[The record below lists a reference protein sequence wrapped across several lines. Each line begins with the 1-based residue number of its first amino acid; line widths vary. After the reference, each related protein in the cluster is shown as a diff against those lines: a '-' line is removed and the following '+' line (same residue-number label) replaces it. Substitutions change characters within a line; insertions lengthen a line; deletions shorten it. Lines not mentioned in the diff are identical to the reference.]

1 MSAAAR
7 HRPGVSRLLAA
18 VLGAPL
24 AALLVSLALPAVVPA
39 SSDVR
44 YLAACIVVIPLMA
57 AAPCAVLLARS
68 TARAWG
74 GIALAST
81 AALVVLWRAFT

>member
-1 MSAAAR
+1 MSPPAR
-7 HRPGVSRLLAA
+7 RAPGLGRLVAA
-18 VLGAPL
+18 VLGAPV

-74 GIALAST
+74 GIALASV
-81 AALVVLWRAFT
+81 ASLVVLWRAFT

>member
-1 MSAAAR
+1 M
-7 HRPGVSRLLAA
+7 LAA

-44 YLAACIVVIPLMA
+44 YLVACIAVIPLMA
-57 AAPCAVLLARS
+57 VAPCAALLSR
-68 TARAWG
+68 TEARAWA
-74 GIALAST
+74 GIGVTSA
-81 AALVVLWRAFT
+81 AALLVLWRSFS